1 MIQLSRIDT
10 LNIGLTCGLV
20 YSGHTLAATFT
31 FIVLLVVDETFNY
44 VSEVKNNLPLDDY
57 GQDCRHK

>member
-31 FIVLLVVDETFNY
+31 FIVLLVADVTVNY
-44 VSEVKNNLPLDDY
+44 ISEVKNNLPLDGADS
-57 GQDCRHK
+57 DCRNK